1 MECTLRCGII
11 HEGYLAW
18 RQHNEPPMKAQ
29 LRLNRDAINSF
40 IQSFFL
46 HFTVHTFGLISK
58 KHIVINMIW
67 KHSDSVKREALC
79 SLVNFLINKGVRGCY

>member
-46 HFTVHTFGLISK
+46 HFTVHTFGLLSK
-58 KHIVINMIW
+58 KHMSCDKYDLETFIL
-67 KHSDSVKREALC
+67 SQ
-79 SLVNFLINKGVRGCY
+79 KGGAMFSGQLFN